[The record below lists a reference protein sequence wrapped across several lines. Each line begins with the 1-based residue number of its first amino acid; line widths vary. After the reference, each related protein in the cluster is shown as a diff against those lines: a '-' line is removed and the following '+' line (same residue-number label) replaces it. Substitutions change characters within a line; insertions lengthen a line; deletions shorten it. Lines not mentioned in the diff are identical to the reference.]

1 MPEIAIALDR
11 IVDVGSIKP
20 NHLISAAKNV
30 WQIDIASEAASR
42 LCHYPPSLLFGA
54 LRKGRPIEIVW
65 ERLADAS
72 KAPATMTWEPLV
84 EDLEGYGEARDWAAN
99 LVVDLADWK
108 VGKIAWRDV
117 DAGLLLS
124 GPPGTGKTLFA
135 SALARSCGA
144 TFIGTS
150 SAQWQ
155 SKGHLGDMLGAMR
168 KSCVFR

>member
-54 LRKGRPIEIVW
+54 LRKGRPIEIVL